1 MPDQTQHGM
10 LLKMNTDAQDL
21 PAIALDV
28 GIARIGFAV
37 SDETGRFA
45 FPRGYIKRIKLTA
58 DIAAVRNFMEQE
70 NASLVVVGLPLRTD
84 GAYSGQTQRVRAF
97 AKDLERAGIR
107 IALQDERF
115 STKLANSQLLV
126 ISNKRDRLEKGLTD
140 AQSAVLILETFLE
153 KRRLKLLVSQPE
165 AEFED

>member
-1 MPDQTQHGM
+1 
-10 LLKMNTDAQDL
+10 MNQDL

-37 SDETGRFA
+37 SDSSGRFA
-45 FPRGYIKRIKLTA
+45 FPRGYVKRIKLTA
-58 DIAAVRNFMEQE
+58 DVAAVKAMMLQEQ
-70 NASLVVVGLPLRTD
+70 AQLVVVGLPLRTD

-153 KRRLKLLVSQPE
+153 KRQAQLKAAQTEIQL
-165 AEFED
+165 ED

>member
-1 MPDQTQHGM
+1 
-10 LLKMNTDAQDL
+10 MNLDTQDL
-21 PAIALDV
+21 PVVALDV

-37 SDETGRFA
+37 SDATGRFA
-45 FPRGYIKRIKLTA
+45 FPRGYVKRIKLTA
-58 DIAAVRNFMEQE
+58 DIAAVRTLMSQE

-126 ISNKRDRLEKGLTD
+126 ISSKRDRLEKGLTD

-153 KRRLKLLVSQPE
+153 KRRLLLAASTPE

>member
-1 MPDQTQHGM
+1 MLAAMNSDQ
-10 LLKMNTDAQDL
+10 QDL

-37 SDETGRFA
+37 SDTTGRFA
-45 FPRGYIKRIKLTA
+45 FPRGYVKRIKLTA
-58 DIAAVRNFMEQE
+58 DIAAVRHVMQQE

-107 IALQDERF
+107 IVLQDERF

-126 ISNKRDRLEKGLTD
+126 IASKKDRLEKGLTD

-153 KRRLKLLVSQPE
+153 KRRLLLAANSPE
-165 AEFED
+165 PEFED